1 MSFAESLAKSLE
13 GATKAVIVGIGN
25 ELNGDD
31 GFGVAVAR
39 ELGNTRRAVSIQVHT
54 VPENFISKIA
64 GEEPS
69 HVIFVDAAVLDAKP
83 GTLRLL
89 EPKDLAMIATVTH
102 RIPLSRIIGRLNE
115 LHKCKVL
122 VIGLQPKNMEIGS
135 GLSDEV
141 QSEVIYL
148 TNLLK
153 INLV

>member
-1 MSFAESLAKSLE
+1 MGFEESLAKALE
-13 GATKAVIVGIGN
+13 GASKVVVVGIGN

-31 GFGVAVAR
+31 GFGVHVAR
-39 ELGNTRRAVSIQVHT
+39 ELGTSGRIISIQAHT

-64 GEEPS
+64 AEEPS
-69 HVIFVDAAVLDAKP
+69 HVIFIDAAVLDAEP

-89 EPKDLAMIATVTH
+89 EPTELAKVATVTH
-102 RIPLSRIIGRLNE
+102 RVPLSRIIGRLIE

-135 GLSDEV
+135 GLSNEV